1 MTRVRSITAVV
12 AVGIVTVAFMFLLG
26 PLRLVEESAYDFSAE
41 RTVSSQ
47 AFIDAVPP
55 DWTAVRSRVPPLGG
69 GPFFITSVPLPDPCR
84 EIGESITCD
93 RLPPIVLPHAGVVIR
108 IDNARTLVGP
118 SSLVTPPPEGDDLLL
133 NGYRT
138 KVVRVAGGECEA
150 IGADETVTIVV
161 PTLGDWIGRT
171 SVVACLRGPGLAE
184 LEAALLAFVERAA
197 P

>member
-1 MTRVRSITAVV
+1 MTRGRSITAVV
-12 AVGIVTVAFMFLLG
+12 AVGIVTVAFMFVLG

-69 GPFFITSVPLPDPCR
+69 GPLFIASVPLPDPCR
-84 EIGESITCD
+84 EVGQSISCD
-93 RLPPIVLPHAGVVIR
+93 GLPPIVLPPGGVLIR
-108 IDNARTLVGP
+108 LDTARDVLGP
-118 SSLVTPPPEGDDLLL
+118 SSLVTPPPEGEDLML
-133 NGYRT
+133 NGFRT
-138 KVVRVAGGECEA
+138 KVVRVAGGACA
-150 IGADETVTIVV
+150 GVGADETLTVVV

-171 SVVACLRGPGLAE
+171 TVVACLRGPDLDA
-184 LEAALLAFVERAA
+184 LERQVLALLARAA